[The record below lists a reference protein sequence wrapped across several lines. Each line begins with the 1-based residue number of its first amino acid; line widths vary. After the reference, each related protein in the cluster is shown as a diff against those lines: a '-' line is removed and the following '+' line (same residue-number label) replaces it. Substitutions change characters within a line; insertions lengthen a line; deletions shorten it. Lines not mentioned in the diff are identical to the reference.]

1 MKRLVSWLALL
12 QIVFMSGCSKPNAV
26 TTFKSPMDGLFYT
39 VETYY
44 GSGPA
49 SDTSRV
55 YAHLERDGKS
65 RRMLVL
71 EGDNLTVKKITW
83 NSPYDATLCLDG
95 GITGTFRSEV
105 TLISGSTSE
114 TIQNHLQEHCNAR

>member
-1 MKRLVSWLALL
+1 MKKLFVWLAIL
-12 QIVFMSGCSKPNAV
+12 QIGFITGCAKPNAV
-26 TTFKSPMDGLFYT
+26 ATFRSPTDGLFYT

-49 SDTSRV
+49 SDTNRV
-55 YAHLERDGKS
+55 YAHLERNGKAKKI
-65 RRMLVL
+65 LVL
-71 EGDNLTVKKITW
+71 EGENLTVTKITW
-83 NSPYDATLCLDG
+83 NSSHDATLCLDG

-105 TLISGSTSE
+105 TLISGNASE